1 MSLATVTFLAPRTS
15 CNEDRQ
21 LGGRVSGQLRHERCP
36 LALAPRRDTVQ
47 NISSGATAADIDRRL
62 WLELTPEQY
71 GLVRE
76 LIRLE
81 ADAPIVGLLDETE
94 RVVDGLAAHFPRIA
108 PSIRAVAQYLIESG
122 DIYEDGAAARSGCEH
137 RQRQDGAGPAS

>member
-1 MSLATVTFLAPRTS
+1 MHDIS
-15 CNEDRQ
+15 
-21 LGGRVSGQLRHERCP
+21 GGS
-36 LALAPRRDTVQ
+36 
-47 NISSGATAADIDRRL
+47 TAEDIDRRL

-94 RVVDGLAAHFPRIA
+94 RLILGLEAHLPGLAPAIRIIA
-108 PSIRAVAQYLIESG
+108 DHLIESG
-122 DIYEDGAAARSGCEH
+122 VIYEDGASYLACCE
-137 RQRQDGAGPAS
+137 RRRREEGAEPTS

>member
-1 MSLATVTFLAPRTS
+1 M
-15 CNEDRQ
+15 
-21 LGGRVSGQLRHERCP
+21 HERRP
-36 LALAPRRDTVQ
+36 LALAPRRYTVQ
-47 NISSGATAADIDRRL
+47 NISSEATAADIDRRL

-94 RVVDGLAAHFPRIA
+94 RVVDGLAAHFPRMA
-108 PSIRAVAQYLIESG
+108 PAIRAVAQYLIESG
-122 DIYEDGAAARSGCEH
+122 DIYEDGATARSGCEH
-137 RQRQDGAGPAS
+137 QQRQDGAGPAS